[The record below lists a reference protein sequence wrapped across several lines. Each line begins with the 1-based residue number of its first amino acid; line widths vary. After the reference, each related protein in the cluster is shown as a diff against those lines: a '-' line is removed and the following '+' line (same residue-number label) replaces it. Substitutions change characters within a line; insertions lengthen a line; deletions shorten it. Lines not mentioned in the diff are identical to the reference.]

1 MQGPRLRQKGD
12 DRDPGGQRSKE
23 DRSEGTAQ
31 WLPWPPYTHAPLNA
45 QVPASYTHPLTVTL
59 TCPHHPPHT
68 HPLTALT
75 LTPGTHASTHPPV
88 GARRVPGVDTR
99 IQPLASKRTDTHTHA
114 RVLARSLMFLHAH
127 RLHTGLSSCR
137 SPPGPQALW
146 LPDVQVPGRLRAPTP
161 TLAVHADGLYRAHPA
176 QRWGHGFGG
185 LSLLSFPPGTLPGP
199 PPSVSPSL
207 SPQPHSL
214 ARHWDMHPEASQQSP
229 GLSPPPLVC
238 PGIAQLPPRPS
249 GLDLG
254 ARAALGA
261 HPPRTHSASHLDW
274 ARGLRGLAWSPGGHV
289 SRSALAGV
297 QGLRGQGSETGWPG
311 PGASDCL
318 EAEWAPPGTTP
329 LSPPA
334 CPPPSSRCQVGVG
347 VPGPGQR
354 LAGLSHLWRPCVEP
368 GAGSANST
376 ALQKGVKLGCLPGA
390 LGPAWGGVA
399 GGRGK
404 GAASRP
410 GKLSQMGRPGQA
422 LPSYPQG
429 SPSPAEWG
437 RG

>member
-1 MQGPRLRQKGD
+1 MAAERGGGQNSECGGETPARLAGPPPGCWVHTEPLYQAYSPRSACSWERPRRAQAGDPGMQGPRLRQKGD

-59 TCPHHPPHT
+59 TCLHHPPHT

-127 RLHTGLSSCR
+127 RQHTGLSSCR

-229 GLSPPPLVC
+229 GLSPPRLAC

-274 ARGLRGLAWSPGGHV
+274 ARGLRG
-289 SRSALAGV
+289 SR
-297 QGLRGQGSETGWPG
+297 
-311 PGASDCL
+311 GAQED
-318 EAEWAPPGTTP
+318 
-329 LSPPA
+329 
-334 CPPPSSRCQVGVG
+334 
-347 VPGPGQR
+347 
-354 LAGLSHLWRPCVEP
+354 
-368 GAGSANST
+368 
-376 ALQKGVKLGCLPGA
+376 
-390 LGPAWGGVA
+390 
-399 GGRGK
+399 
-404 GAASRP
+404 
-410 GKLSQMGRPGQA
+410 M
-422 LPSYPQG
+422 
-429 SPSPAEWG
+429 SPAQL
-437 RG
+437 